1 MIVRAFLFHFHFESF
16 IILPMAQY
24 VFGPVPSR
32 RLGFSLGVDIIPAK
46 YCCFDCIY
54 CQIGKTVNVEMTRKS
69 FIDPYKIIDE
79 ITDAVNKAEHID
91 HITFSGSG
99 EPTLNID
106 LGTMIEEIKRI
117 TDIPISIITN
127 GALLY
132 LDEVRKNL
140 RLADVVLPSLDAVS
154 EDIFRYINR
163 PHSLIEMDTI
173 IRGLKLLR
181 SEYQGK
187 IWLEVML
194 IKDVNDTREELIK
207 LKEIISQLNVDKVQ
221 LNTVT
226 RPPTNVTTGRL
237 TMDDLEK
244 ACELLGEPAEII
256 CSFEKSVKKY
266 NEEDWSQKILAILQR
281 RSLTLDDIVK
291 ITGIPVNKAEK
302 RLKKLE
308 NEGQIKSYFFDDSL
322 FYMKS

>member
-1 MIVRAFLFHFHFESF
+1 
-16 IILPMAQY
+16 MAQY

-54 CQIGKTVNVEMTRKS
+54 CQIGKTTNVDMTRKS

-79 ITDAVNKAEHID
+79 IVDMVNKTEHID

-99 EPTLNID
+99 EPTLNSD
-106 LGTMIEEIKRI
+106 LGTMIEEVKRI
-117 TDIPISIITN
+117 TDIPVSVITN
-127 GALLY
+127 GALLH
-132 LDEVRKNL
+132 LDDVRKDL
-140 RLADVVLPSLDAVS
+140 LLADVVLPSLDAVS

-163 PHSLIEMDTI
+163 PHSLIDIDTI

-181 SEYQGK
+181 NEYQGK

-194 IKDVNDTREELIK
+194 IKDVNDTREELKK
-207 LKEIISQLNVDKVQ
+207 LKDIVSELNVDKLQ

-226 RPPTNVTTGRL
+226 RPPTEETAGRL
-237 TMDDLEK
+237 TKGDLEK
-244 ACELLGEPAEII
+244 ICEYLGKPCEII
-256 CSFEKSVKKY
+256 SNFEKSVKK
-266 NEEDWSQKILAILQR
+266 NNKEDWSQKILEILQR

-291 ITGIPVNKAEK
+291 ITGMSFNKVK
-302 RLKKLE
+302 SRLKILE
-308 NEGQIKSYFFDDSL
+308 NEGQIKSYFFDDNI